1 MLFLLHMHIC
11 FSPSSLQLIQL
22 RFYDGFIHK
31 WILWMG
37 SPPAQRSAIDNWLC
51 ARSQTRA
58 RAQIK
63 KQQKWIDENR
73 LGVND
78 SSSSFFFSLSLHLL
92 LWVKPGSMC
101 CFCHFLG
108 RWRNR
113 PSFDDGKTA
122 FISQNAP
129 FLAAANAYA
138 MCVQSSS
145 RSSCMCCGAITL
157 IYCQKRWRLCRV
169 RCASFIVAVSSRSI
183 NL

>member
-1 MLFLLHMHIC
+1 MLTTTTTTNFHSAADIHYYVLYYSCFFLLHMHIC

-78 SSSSFFFSLSLHLL
+78 SSSSFFFLSLCIFCFE
-92 LWVKPGSMC
+92 WSPARCVVFAIFSVAGEIARRSMMARPRSYHRTL
-101 CFCHFLG
+101 HFWPPQMRMQCACKAL
-108 RWRNR
+108 
-113 PSFDDGKTA
+113 
-122 FISQNAP
+122 
-129 FLAAANAYA
+129 
-138 MCVQSSS
+138 
-145 RSSCMCCGAITL
+145 
-157 IYCQKRWRLCRV
+157 RV
-169 RCASFIVAVSSRSI
+169 ARVCVAVQ
-183 NL
+183 